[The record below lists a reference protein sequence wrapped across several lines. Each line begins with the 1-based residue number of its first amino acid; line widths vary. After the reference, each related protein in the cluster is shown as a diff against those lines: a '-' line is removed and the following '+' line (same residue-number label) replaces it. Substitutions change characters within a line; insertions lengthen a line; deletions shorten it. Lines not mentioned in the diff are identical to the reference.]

1 MTEIVPFFAVPFA
14 FRVNADCAALHTDLK
29 RYFAQMIT
37 SNAANN
43 TGAAAKDV
51 RVFESRASLFQ
62 SAEPCVVALRDF
74 CLSEVIRMACQ
85 LCGYDEATGRQLQVQ
100 HGAWFRITR
109 RGGSLGLHNHP
120 NSSWS
125 GIYCVDPGFSDADK
139 PDSGLIS
146 FISPLQ
152 MSGMFMDASNT
163 NVIEAFRTVPRMIKL
178 EPGQLV
184 VFPSWVLHEQ
194 RPYEG
199 EGERVTVNFTCSMGL
214 PGRRITTQ

>member
-1 MTEIVPFFAVPFA
+1 MTEIVPFFSVPFA
-14 FRVNADCAALHTDLK
+14 FVQNKDCAALHGELK
-29 RYFAQMIT
+29 KFFALNI
-37 SNAANN
+37 
-43 TGAAAKDV
+43 AAAAASKPENARKDV
-51 RVFESRASLFQ
+51 RVFESRANLFQ
-62 SAEPCVVALRDF
+62 STEPCAVELRDF

-85 LCGYDEATGRQLQVQ
+85 LCGYDEATSRQLQVQ

-146 FISPLQ
+146 FVSPSQ

-163 NVIEAFRTVPRMIKL
+163 NVIEAFRMQPRMIKL

-214 PGRRITTQ
+214 PGRRITPQ